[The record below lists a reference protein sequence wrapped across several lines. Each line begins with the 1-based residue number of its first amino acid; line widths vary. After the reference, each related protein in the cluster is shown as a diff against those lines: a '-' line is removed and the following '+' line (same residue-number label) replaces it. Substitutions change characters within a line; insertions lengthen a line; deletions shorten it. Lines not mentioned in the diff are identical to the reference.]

1 MAVDNKSLGQF
12 DLSGIPP
19 APRGVPQIEV
29 GFDIDANGIVNVS
42 AKDKATGRDHHI
54 TIQSSGGLSESEIQD
69 MINKAEKYKGEDKK
83 RRELVDLKNDADNAI
98 HNTEKSLNEYRSK
111 LQQPDIEEIEKEI
124 TALKGMLAEDLT
136 TTDT

>member
-1 MAVDNKSLGQF
+1 
-12 DLSGIPP
+12 
-19 APRGVPQIEV
+19 
-29 GFDIDANGIVNVS
+29 
-42 AKDKATGRDHHI
+42 
-54 TIQSSGGLSESEIQD
+54 

>member
-1 MAVDNKSLGQF
+1 
-12 DLSGIPP
+12 
-19 APRGVPQIEV
+19 
-29 GFDIDANGIVNVS
+29 
-42 AKDKATGRDHHI
+42 
-54 TIQSSGGLSESEIQD
+54 

-124 TALKGMLAEDLT
+124 TTLKGMLAEDLT